1 MVTRIAE
8 LEIARHQRELIF
20 KPLAAHVF
28 GATPTAAVPTA
39 MTTGA
44 DAELD
49 ELPEGWFDHGLI
61 DRDDAITWGREMER
75 ADINAIGYNDPVR
88 SDVTSDIFGLTFKGL
103 ETNRFNIENYLQV
116 DLSAVVPTA
125 TTGEVNFIQP
135 TTTFTRR
142 RRLFTIAE
150 DGAGADKIFIGRL
163 VALAE
168 VTETPE
174 QTITT
179 QEGALTWPC
188 TFNSRV
194 DTTLGYS
201 VRHFFGGPGWR
212 AKLEEAGFPA
222 LAP

>member
-1 MVTRIAE
+1 MPTSVAE

-28 GATPTAAVPTA
+28 GAPPTAAVPAA

-49 ELPEGWFDHGLI
+49 ELPAAWFDHGLL
-61 DRDDAITWGREMER
+61 DRDDAITLGREIER
-75 ADINAIGYNDPVR
+75 ADINAIGYRDPVR
-88 SDVTSDIFGLTFKGL
+88 SDVVSDVFGCTFRGL
-103 ETNRFNIENYLQV
+103 ETNRHNIENYLQV
-116 DLSAVVPTA
+116 DLSAITPTA
-125 TTGEVNFIQP
+125 VTGEVNFIQP
-135 TTTFTRR
+135 TAGRSLR
-142 RRLFTIAE
+142 RRLFMLSE
-150 DGAGADKIFIGRL
+150 DGAGADKIYVARL
-163 VALAE
+163 FALAE

-174 QTITT
+174 QTVTT